1 MPAQDVTWSE
11 WLNFDKETI
20 ARVPTSSG
28 VFRMHAAMKI
38 LYIGNTENLQKRL
51 METLESSCTSEASRF
66 CFMETTSHEQLGNE
80 LLKEYV
86 EKHDGK
92 LPKCMENKL

>member
-1 MPAQDVTWSE
+1 MATSGIKWSE
-11 WLNFDKETI
+11 WFNFDKEEI
-20 ARVPTSSG
+20 SKVPQTPG

-51 METLESSCTSEASRF
+51 FETMEDDCTKKASRF
-66 CFMETTSHEQLGNE
+66 CYFETESSKQLKDE
-80 LLKEYV
+80 ILKEYL

-92 LPKCMENKL
+92 LPKCMENKK

>member
-1 MPAQDVTWSE
+1 MTTQDVTWSE
-11 WLNFDKETI
+11 WLNFDKDNISNT
-20 ARVPTSSG
+20 PPKPG

-51 METLESSCTSEASRF
+51 NETLEEPCTCDASRF
-66 CFMETTSHEQLGNE
+66 CYFETSEHEQLKND
-80 LLKEYV
+80 LIQEYL

-92 LPKCMENKL
+92 LPKCMNNN